1 MDGYRFMFYHS
12 LYIDNNFVS
21 SMTTCNLI
29 HCIRSPGINGR
40 DQVDRTQETKGRGS
54 SRREYILTEKGRSV
68 MTQTVKKRAAILLL
82 FAIAVAS
89 LFYLS
94 TLPGEF
100 LITSRS
106 SMDEESHDFSETILL
121 GTGISWT
128 GLWKPTI
135 LEVDFLGE
143 DNYFKGQE
151 ELSFDLF
158 IDEERHVGSVLE
170 GDLILSY
177 PLHDVKDFKMKE
189 KDMNL
194 VFRVDQ
200 KEDQMYLNNVRS
212 IRIHYSVFGSRRSR
226 IIDFMEEV

>member
-12 LYIDNNFVS
+12 LYLDNNFVS

-106 SMDEESHDFSETILL
+106 NMDEESHDFSETILRNFKITRDVGQPMSL
-121 GTGISWT
+121 FFRSLIPLSTIS
-128 GLWKPTI
+128 
-135 LEVDFLGE
+135 FLSLRT
-143 DNYFKGQE
+143 K
-151 ELSFDLF
+151 
-158 IDEERHVGSVLE
+158 
-170 GDLILSY
+170 
-177 PLHDVKDFKMKE
+177 
-189 KDMNL
+189 
-194 VFRVDQ
+194 
-200 KEDQMYLNNVRS
+200 
-212 IRIHYSVFGSRRSR
+212 
-226 IIDFMEEV
+226 

>member
-1 MDGYRFMFYHS
+1 
-12 LYIDNNFVS
+12 
-21 SMTTCNLI
+21 MT
-29 HCIRSPGINGR
+29 
-40 DQVDRTQETKGRGS
+40 ET
-54 SRREYILTEKGRSV
+54 I
-68 MTQTVKKRAAILLL
+68 KKRAAILLL
-82 FAIAVAS
+82 CAIAAAS
-89 LFYLS
+89 LFYVS

-106 SMDEESHDFSETILL
+106 SIDVESHDFSETILL
-121 GTGISWT
+121 GTGITWT

-143 DNYFKGQE
+143 DHFFKGQE
-151 ELSFDLF
+151 ELTFDLF
-158 IDEERHVGSVLE
+158 IDEDRHIGSISE
-170 GDLILSY
+170 GNLIPAY
-177 PLHDVKDFKMKE
+177 PLQEVKNFKMKE

-212 IRIHYSVFGSRRSR
+212 IRINYSVFGIRRSR